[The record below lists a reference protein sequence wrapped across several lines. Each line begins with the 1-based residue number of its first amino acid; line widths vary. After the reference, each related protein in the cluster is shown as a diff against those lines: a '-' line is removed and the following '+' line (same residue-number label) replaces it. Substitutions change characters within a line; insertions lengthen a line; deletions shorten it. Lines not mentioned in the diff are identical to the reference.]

1 MEEGTMRYR
10 LHILALIA
18 AMLLVIAAACGEAD
32 QAVEEE
38 PQPATDEEEADGEEL
53 NGLVVP
59 EELRGGE
66 IIVYSSFPDE
76 QMVPLTRA
84 FTEAT
89 DIQVRNIVMSSG
101 EAFGRLRAEAGNP
114 QADYW
119 LSVRGAIL
127 QEALDHDPP
136 IVIEYKPQTLDQV
149 SPQYQYPE
157 HPVFTGIGMYP
168 LVFFYNE
175 QVIEAEG
182 LEVPETYDDLLDPQ
196 YQGEML
202 MPHPATSGT
211 AFSALS
217 MFIELY
223 GDEEG
228 WDYIERLSANMDQF
242 TRSGRAPQNLVAQG
256 EYALGIGF
264 YDAVYYLR
272 VDGFPIEPVF
282 PEPIFGE
289 PFSGQVVNGAPNE
302 ERAKLFHDYLLLEE
316 PQRVFLDFGTYSVR
330 EDLPPPE
337 GALPLTELDVHDYDW
352 ERWAEERDDILE
364 RFDQLIGAEPT
375 E

>member
-1 MEEGTMRYR
+1 VLSGDWRYAYRIVQIEERV
-10 LHILALIA
+10 
-18 AMLLVIAAACGEAD
+18 LVLD
-32 QAVEEE
+32 YE
-38 PQPATDEEEADGEEL
+38 PSTIDHAIERFQ
-53 NGLVVP
+53 
-59 EELRGGE
+59 
-66 IIVYSSFPDE
+66 Y
-76 QMVPLTRA
+76 
-84 FTEAT
+84 
-89 DIQVRNIVMSSG
+89 
-101 EAFGRLRAEAGNP
+101 
-114 QADYW
+114 ADY
-119 LSVRGAIL
+119 
-127 QEALDHDPP
+127 
-136 IVIEYKPQTLDQV
+136 
-149 SPQYQYPE
+149 
-157 HPVFTGIGMYP
+157 PVFTGIGMYP
-168 LVFFYNE
+168 LVFFYNTD
-175 QVIEAEG
+175 VIDQLG
-182 LEVPETYDDLLDPQ
+182 LDVPETYDDLLDPSYEGQ
-196 YQGEML
+196 IV

-211 AFSALS
+211 AFTLLTVAL
-217 MFIELY
+217 ELY
-223 GDEEG
+223 GDEGG
-228 WDYIERLSANMDQF
+228 WEYVQDLSDNVDQF

-364 RFDQLIGAEPT
+364 RFDQLIGSEPT